1 MARTEPRRGYFEP
14 DAQPASMSPYTATD
28 DMARRNRIPICGSA
42 TWISVVWPKTV
53 ISPPMGMM
61 VKMRKAGTTA
71 R

>member
-1 MARTEPRRGYFEP
+1 
-14 DAQPASMSPYTATD
+14 MSPYTATD

-53 ISPPMGMM
+53 TSPPMGMM